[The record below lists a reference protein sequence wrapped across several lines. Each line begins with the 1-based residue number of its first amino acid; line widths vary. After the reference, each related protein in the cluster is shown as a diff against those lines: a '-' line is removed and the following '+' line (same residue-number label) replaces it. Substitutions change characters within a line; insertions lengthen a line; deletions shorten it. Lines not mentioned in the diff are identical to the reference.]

1 MIRPNWRGT
10 RLAAV
15 CGIVSLSILAGCSTP
30 SRIRATDET
39 ARYLQNARGRYTIPG
54 TRQDPWGPYIRE
66 ASQRFDVPERW
77 IRALMRQESGGNLY
91 RSGRLITSSAG
102 AMGLM
107 QVMPGTYDEL
117 RSRHNLG
124 PDPFDPHD
132 NIMAGVAYMRE
143 MYDIYGS
150 PGFLAAYN
158 AGPNRLDDYLA
169 NQRGLPDETRQYV
182 AAIGP
187 ALRSASP
194 RVRSPAE
201 QYAINQLPLSIPPGP
216 RYGYGTSQVPAVRV
230 AATYQQQ
237 PVRSTAVAFT
247 TPSPVRQAS
256 VLARSERSTQY
267 ERRQAVQFA
276 GSSTRVAHAGA
287 VNRSD
292 RRDGV
297 RLISTAVAAEVSPTY
312 HRQTQHVRV
321 SYGKLASTRAHGSG
335 EPRWKVAAGGGACH
349 PTRHKELSCSA
360 GRQARK

>member
-1 MIRPNWRGT
+1 MIRPIWRCT

-15 CGIVSLSILAGCSTP
+15 CGIVSLSILAGCTNP

-117 RSRHNLG
+117 RSRHSLG

-158 AGPNRLDDYLA
+158 AGPNRMDDYLA

-187 ALRSASP
+187 SLRSASP
-194 RVRSPAE
+194 RVRSSAE
-201 QYAINQLPLSIPPGP
+201 QYAINQLPLNIPPGP
-216 RYGYGTSQVPAVRV
+216 RYGYGTSQVSAVRV

-237 PVRSTAVAFT
+237 PLRATSVAFT

-267 ERRQAVQFA
+267 VRRAAAEYA
-276 GSSTRVAHAGA
+276 GSSTRVA
-287 VNRSD
+287 VNRSG

-297 RLISTAVAAEVSPTY
+297 RLISTAAAAEVSPPY
-312 HRQTQHVRV
+312 HRHTQRVRV
-321 SYGKLASTRAHGSG
+321 SYGNAASTRAHGSG
-335 EPRWKVAAGGGACH
+335 GPRWHVAAGCH
-349 PTRHKELSCSA
+349 PTRHKDSSCSA
-360 GRQARK
+360 GRQAKK